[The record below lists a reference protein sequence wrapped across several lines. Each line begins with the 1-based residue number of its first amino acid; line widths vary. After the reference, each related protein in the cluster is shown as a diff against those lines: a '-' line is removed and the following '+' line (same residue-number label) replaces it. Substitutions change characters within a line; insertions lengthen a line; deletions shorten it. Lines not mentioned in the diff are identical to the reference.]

1 MNWTH
6 FLLWVAGIYTLYY
19 LVNIL
24 IDAAAV
30 KRTAA
35 ANSLTNELS
44 FSELVEPELLKQ
56 EAGAAVSATKKGSV
70 SKKGEPEVI
79 AYGGVPMGDICNL
92 ARKNLINYTGAVSF

>member
-6 FLLWVAGIYTLYY
+6 FLIWVAAIYILYY

-24 IDAAAV
+24 IDAAAG

-35 ANSLTNELS
+35 ASSLTHELS
-44 FSELVEPELLKQ
+44 FSENVEPMQLKH
-56 EAGAAVSATKKGSV
+56 EPAAAVNGKKGTV
-70 SKKGEPEVI
+70 AKQFEPEVI
-79 AYGGVPMGDICNL
+79 ASGGVPMGDICNL